1 MDDTLATLRGV
12 RTFLAGLHEH
22 WQDVGEMP
30 EFWQTVD
37 DLRARVDAA
46 LAELDHGADTGTE
59 P

>member
-37 DLRARVDAA
+37 DLRARVDAI
-46 LAELDHGADTGTE
+46 
-59 P
+59 PIRK